1 MEVLPFTLS
10 LSTKEREPVAELME
24 NLMLAKVYVTPKKA
38 ILDPQGKAI
47 THSLQAL
54 HYNEVSDVRMGKYLE
69 LRLTGV
75 SRAQAEQRVEDMC
88 RRLLAN
94 LVIEDFRFEIIEE

>member
-1 MEVLPFTLS
+1 
-10 LSTKEREPVAELME
+10 
-24 NLMLAKVYVTPKKA
+24 MLARIYVTPKKA

-47 THSLQAL
+47 AHSLHTLNYA
-54 HYNEVSDVRMGKYLE
+54 EVADVRMGKYLE
-69 LRLTGV
+69 VRVQGL
-75 SRAQAEQRVEDMC
+75 SRAQVEQRVDEMC

>member
-1 MEVLPFTLS
+1 
-10 LSTKEREPVAELME
+10 
-24 NLMLAKVYVTPKKA
+24 MLARVYVTPKKA

-47 THSLQAL
+47 AHSLHTLNYA
-54 HYNEVSDVRMGKYLE
+54 EVADVRMGKYLE
-69 LRLTGV
+69 VRLQGL
-75 SRAQAEQRVEDMC
+75 SRPQAEQRIDEMC

>member
-1 MEVLPFTLS
+1 
-10 LSTKEREPVAELME
+10 
-24 NLMLAKVYVTPKKA
+24 MLAKVYVTPKKA

-47 THSLQAL
+47 ANSLHAL
-54 HYNEVSDVRMGKYLE
+54 NYNEVGEVRMGKYLE
-69 LRLTGV
+69 VRLQGLA
-75 SRAQAEQRVEDMC
+75 RAQAEQRVEEMC

>member
-1 MEVLPFTLS
+1 
-10 LSTKEREPVAELME
+10 
-24 NLMLAKVYVTPKKA
+24 MLARIYVTPKKA

-47 THSLQAL
+47 AHSLHTL
-54 HYNEVSDVRMGKYLE
+54 KYTEVADVRMGKYLE
-69 LRLTGV
+69 VRVQGL
-75 SRAQAEQRVEDMC
+75 SRAQAEQRVDEMC

>member
-1 MEVLPFTLS
+1 
-10 LSTKEREPVAELME
+10 
-24 NLMLAKVYVTPKKA
+24 MLARIYVTPKKA

-47 THSLQAL
+47 AHSLHSLNYA
-54 HYNEVSDVRMGKYLE
+54 EVADVRMGKYLE
-69 LRLTGV
+69 VRVQGL
-75 SRAQAEQRVEDMC
+75 SRAQAEQRVDEMC